1 MSQSSSSSERSSLL
15 DSFEA
20 PETSVA
26 QVYTFE
32 TDEVTAL
39 CPFDFGG
46 PDYYEFTLKYVP
58 SEDCVESKSLKKFLE
73 SYRDVE
79 ITAEGL
85 GAEMYEEITE
95 TISPKKM
102 YIRLEQARRGGIE
115 ETVEFGDIELKSAR
129 EQVQ

>member
-1 MSQSSSSSERSSLL
+1 MPQSPSNSERSSVL

-20 PETSVA
+20 PDTTVA

-46 PDYYEFTLKYVP
+46 PDYYKFTLKYIP
-58 SEDCVESKSLKKFLE
+58 SQNCVESKSLKKFLE

-85 GAEMYEEITE
+85 GAEMYEEISAV
-95 TISPKKM
+95 INPKKM
-102 YIRLEQARRGGIE
+102 YLRLEQARRGGIE
-115 ETVEFGDIELKSAR
+115 ETVEFGDTELKSA
-129 EQVQ
+129 

>member
-1 MSQSSSSSERSSLL
+1 MPQSPSNSECSSVL

-20 PETSVA
+20 PDTTVA

-46 PDYYEFTLKYVP
+46 PDYYKFTLKYVP
-58 SEDCVESKSLKKFLE
+58 SQNCVESKSLKKFLE

-85 GAEMYEEITE
+85 GAEMYEEISKV
-95 TISPKKM
+95 IDPKKM
-102 YIRLEQARRGGIE
+102 YLRLEQARRGGIE
-115 ETVEFGDIELKSAR
+115 ETVEFGDTELKSA
-129 EQVQ
+129 

>member
-1 MSQSSSSSERSSLL
+1 MPQPPSNSERGSVL

-20 PETSVA
+20 PDTTVA

-46 PDYYEFTLKYVP
+46 PDYYKFTLKYVP
-58 SEDCVESKSLKKFLE
+58 SQNCVESKSLKKFLE

-85 GAEMYEEITE
+85 GAEMYEK
-95 TISPKKM
+95 ISTVINPKKM
-102 YIRLEQARRGGIE
+102 YLRLEQARRGGIE
-115 ETVEFGDIELKSAR
+115 ETVEFGDTELKSA
-129 EQVQ
+129 

>member
-1 MSQSSSSSERSSLL
+1 MSQPLFDSERSSVL

-20 PETSVA
+20 PDTSVA

-46 PDYYEFTLKYVP
+46 PDYYEVTLKYVP
-58 SEDCVESKSLKKFLE
+58 SQDCVESKSLKKFFE

-79 ITAEGL
+79 ITAERL
-85 GAEMYEEITE
+85 GAEMYEA
-95 TISPKKM
+95 ISTVIDPNKM
-102 YIRLEQARRGGIE
+102 YLRLEQARRGGIE
-115 ETVEFGDIELKSAR
+115 ETVEFGDTELKST
-129 EQVQ
+129 

>member
-1 MSQSSSSSERSSLL
+1 
-15 DSFEA
+15 
-20 PETSVA
+20 
-26 QVYTFE
+26 VYTFE

-85 GAEMYEEITE
+85 GAEMYDAISTTITPE
-95 TISPKKM
+95 KM

-115 ETVEFGDIELKSAR
+115 ETVEFGDTELKSTK
-129 EQVQ
+129 EDLY

>member
-1 MSQSSSSSERSSLL
+1 
-15 DSFEA
+15 
-20 PETSVA
+20 
-26 QVYTFE
+26 VYTFE

-85 GAEMYEEITE
+85 GAEMYDAISTTITPE
-95 TISPKKM
+95 KM

-115 ETVEFGDIELKSAR
+115 ETV
-129 EQVQ
+129 

>member
-1 MSQSSSSSERSSLL
+1 MSHHPLDDERGSIL

-20 PETSVA
+20 PDSSA
-26 QVYTFE
+26 DQIYTFE
-32 TDEVTAL
+32 TNELTAL

-58 SEDCVESKSLKKFLE
+58 SKNCVESKSLKKFLE

-79 ITAEGL
+79 ITAEDL
-85 GAEMYEEITE
+85 GAEMHEAIT
-95 TISPKKM
+95 TIISPERI

-115 ETVEFGDIELKSAR
+115 ETVEFGDTGLNSN
-129 EQVQ
+129 